1 MGRLLLLC
9 VIGVLAVQGGCVR
22 RQVVVPP
29 ELRTLVD
36 RKEVDYPSNA
46 RLTVLAQN
54 LTAPIG
60 MAFDVDGNLLVAE
73 GGIPDRD
80 PWIFGIRPDGSTFD
94 IYPRGQQLPFVKR
107 GFRMYGP
114 IGGIVAAHGAIY
126 VSHRDANG
134 AGVITRFDYEGNP
147 TTIVAGLPAQG
158 DHSVTDLAVH
168 PGGRIY
174 FGVGSATNSGV
185 VGLDNLRWLKRHRTF
200 CDQASADLYLLGR
213 RFDAANPFA
222 GLFGGSD
229 IAVTAPFQPFGQ
241 SIDTYIRAAARPNA
255 AIYSVSPSGGDVR
268 LEAHGIRLP
277 VGLGF
282 NEFGAQYATNQ
293 GMKLRGTRPVKD
305 DPDVLLRIV
314 QGQWYGWPDYSADLR
329 PIRLPQFQPP
339 ADTIVPSGYR
349 DLSFLIDHASSN
361 LSAPNRETLLRAT
374 FPPLSGAA
382 KFDFAPA
389 SGPFS
394 GLRQGGKEVVIVA
407 LWGDRAPF
415 DTGGRKL
422 IGPQGRK
429 LVKVVE
435 PGVVSDFVSNVGGPP
450 GSETAHRGAR
460 LQRPIDVKFGPDGA
474 MYILD
479 YGRVKIHDGG
489 ERVVSG
495 TGRIYRLSLESGPS
509 AAGLP

>member
-1 MGRLLLLC
+1 M
-9 VIGVLAVQGGCVR
+9 R
-22 RQVVVPP
+22 RQVLVPP

-36 RKEVDYPSNA
+36 RRDVDYPGNA
-46 RLTVLAQN
+46 RLTLFAHN
-54 LTAPIG
+54 LTAPTGI
-60 MAFDVDGNLLVAE
+60 AFDTDGNLLVAE
-73 GGIPDRD
+73 GGLRDRD

-107 GFRMYGP
+107 PFRLYGP
-114 IGGIVAAHGAIY
+114 VGGIVAAHGAIY
-126 VSHRDANG
+126 VSHRDAHG

-168 PGGRIY
+168 PGGRIH

-185 VGLDNLRWLKRHRTF
+185 VGLDNIRWLKRHRGF
-200 CDQASADLYLLGR
+200 CDQAYADLYLLGR

-241 SIDTYIRAAARPNA
+241 SIDTHILASPRPNA
-255 AIYSVSPSGGDVR
+255 AIYSVSPTGGDLR
-268 LEAHGIRLP
+268 LEASGIRLP
-277 VGLGF
+277 MGLGF
-282 NEFGAQYATNQ
+282 NEFGAQYVTNQ

-305 DPDVLLRIV
+305 DPDALLRIV

-329 PIRLPQFQPP
+329 PIRLAQFQPP
-339 ADTIVPSGYR
+339 AETIVSSGYR
-349 DLSFLIDHASSN
+349 DLSFLIDHAGSA
-361 LSAPNRETLLRAT
+361 LSPPTRDTLLKAT

-394 GLRQGGKEVVIVA
+394 SLRQGGKEVVIVA

-415 DTGGRKL
+415 DTGGQKL
-422 IGPQGRK
+422 LRPCGRK

-435 PGVVSDFVSNVGGPP
+435 PGQVSDFVSNVGPQP
-450 GSETAHRGAR
+450 GAETSRRPAR
-460 LQRPIDVKFGPDGA
+460 IERPIDVKFGPDGA
-474 MYILD
+474 LYILD
-479 YGRVKIHDGG
+479 FGRVKMQDGV
-489 ERVVSG
+489 ERVAAG
-495 TGRIYRLSLESGPS
+495 TGRIYKLTVQSNEP